1 MAKAIAKP
9 AISAEQKQKNKK
21 QLRIQI
27 KRHWMLYLFLLPCIV
42 WLLVF
47 CYAPMAGRSYVAKK
61 NAKWFGESAPFEAD
75 AENEYI
81 TAYKK
86 VHPVEILKGYAIDA
100 MAPGYENYSDF
111 SEWAFDDVK
120 EKEYIERAFFADTE
134 EEARQIILDYQE
146 YLKTNNG
153 GEMEKFLDYMTE
165 QSKTRD
171 DFAY

>member
-1 MAKAIAKP
+1 MT
-9 AISAEQKQKNKK
+9 AELAERYATDSDSVTKELRQRGIGYGRQKLCCKERTPSG
-21 QLRIQI
+21 LASP
-27 KRHWMLYLFLLPCIV
+27 L
-42 WLLVF
+42 
-47 CYAPMAGRSYVAKK
+47 
-61 NAKWFGESAPFEAD
+61 PFEAD

-120 EKEYIERAFFADTE
+120 EKEYTERAFFADTE

-146 YLKTNNG
+146 YFKD
-153 GEMEKFLDYMTE
+153 K
-165 QSKTRD
+165 QWR
-171 DFAY
+171 

>member
-1 MAKAIAKP
+1 M
-9 AISAEQKQKNKK
+9 QKK
-21 QLRIQI
+21 
-27 KRHWMLYLFLLPCIV
+27 MCI
-42 WLLVF
+42 
-47 CYAPMAGRSYVAKK
+47 RDS
-61 NAKWFGESAPFEAD
+61 FEAD

-146 YLKTNNG
+146 YLKTCLLYTSIRQ
-153 GEMEKFLDYMTE
+153 EP
-165 QSKTRD
+165 
-171 DFAY
+171 

>member
-1 MAKAIAKP
+1 MMHYFRFRI
-9 AISAEQKQKNKK
+9 
-21 QLRIQI
+21 LR
-27 KRHWMLYLFLLPCIV
+27 K
-42 WLLVF
+42 
-47 CYAPMAGRSYVAKK
+47 
-61 NAKWFGESAPFEAD
+61 E
-75 AENEYI
+75 
-81 TAYKK
+81 
-86 VHPVEILKGYAIDA
+86 
-100 MAPGYENYSDF
+100 
-111 SEWAFDDVK
+111 

>member
-1 MAKAIAKP
+1 MEVTDSCI
-9 AISAEQKQKNKK
+9 IS
-21 QLRIQI
+21 
-27 KRHWMLYLFLLPCIV
+27 RH
-42 WLLVF
+42 
-47 CYAPMAGRSYVAKK
+47 
-61 NAKWFGESAPFEAD
+61 
-75 AENEYI
+75 
-81 TAYKK
+81 
-86 VHPVEILKGYAIDA
+86 
-100 MAPGYENYSDF
+100 YSDF

-120 EKEYIERAFFADTE
+120 EKEYVERAFFADTE

>member
-1 MAKAIAKP
+1 MNADGQP
-9 AISAEQKQKNKK
+9 RMTAELTERYATDSDSVSKE
-21 QLRIQI
+21 LRQRGIG
-27 KRHWMLYLFLLPCIV
+27 Y
-42 WLLVF
+42 
-47 CYAPMAGRSYVAKK
+47 MAGRTYVARK
-61 NAKWFGESAPFEAD
+61 NAKWFGETAPFEAD

-86 VHPVEILKGYAIDA
+86 VHPVEKEKGYSIEAD
-100 MAPGYENYSDF
+100 YENYSDF

-120 EKEYIERAFFADTE
+120 EKEYTERAFFADTE

-153 GEMEKFLDYMTE
+153 GEMEKFLEFMTE

>member
-1 MAKAIAKP
+1 MNTLFGKKRRG
-9 AISAEQKQKNKK
+9 EGQKN
-21 QLRIQI
+21 
-27 KRHWMLYLFLLPCIV
+27 V
-42 WLLVF
+42 
-47 CYAPMAGRSYVAKK
+47 
-61 NAKWFGESAPFEAD
+61 
-75 AENEYI
+75 
-81 TAYKK
+81 
-86 VHPVEILKGYAIDA
+86 
-100 MAPGYENYSDF
+100 DF

>member
-1 MAKAIAKP
+1 MQPIL
-9 AISAEQKQKNKK
+9 I
-21 QLRIQI
+21 
-27 KRHWMLYLFLLPCIV
+27 LLPKNCV
-42 WLLVF
+42 REVSATWQAEAMLQRRTPSGLASPLLSKL
-47 CYAPMAGRSYVAKK
+47 MLRT
-61 NAKWFGESAPFEAD
+61 
-75 AENEYI
+75 EYI